1 MIQQWLE
8 DERPCYKKRITGVW
22 CRRWIP
28 NGRPIVEVKK
38 KDRSSRICVDY
49 RKLNAVMKF
58 NAYPMP
64 RVDEML
70 DQFSNDRY
78 ISMFDLVKGY
88 WQVPMTK
95 EDQEKTAFSSPR
107 GLYQFT
113 VMPFGLSVALAM
125 FQDMMDQNL
134 TGLGNFVRV
143 YLDDVIVY
151 SSERTEHLSHLQQV
165 LE

>member
-1 MIQQWLE
+1 
-8 DERPCYKKRITGVW
+8 
-22 CRRWIP
+22 
-28 NGRPIVEVKK
+28 
-38 KDRSSRICVDY
+38 
-49 RKLNAVMKF
+49 MKF

-70 DQFSNDRY
+70 DQFSNARY
-78 ISMFDLVKGY
+78 ISMFDLAKGY

-95 EDQEKTAFSSPR
+95 EDQENMPFSSPR

-134 TGLGNFVRV
+134 TGLGNFVGV

-151 SSERTEHLSHLQQV
+151 SSEWTEHLSRLQQV